1 METMSWQQQL
11 SGADVY
17 LKRVKKNSNSY
28 SPDLL
33 YNLCAMAIEQYFMAL
48 CVYKN
53 VLPENHRFS
62 DLVDAVSS
70 FTPVDGNIIED
81 LKKMEA
87 MQEICS
93 LEGYS
98 RKKSTIEDVP
108 FYITTT
114 EVIRAFVIYHIPEA
128 SAVNS

>member
-17 LKRVKKNSNSY
+17 LKRVKNSNSY

-81 LKKMEA
+81 LKKWKRCRRSVLWKD
-87 MQEICS
+87 IH
-93 LEGYS
+93 G
-98 RKKSTIEDVP
+98 KKVP
-108 FYITTT
+108 LRMSFL
-114 EVIRAFVIYHIPEA
+114 YH
-128 SAVNS
+128 NN